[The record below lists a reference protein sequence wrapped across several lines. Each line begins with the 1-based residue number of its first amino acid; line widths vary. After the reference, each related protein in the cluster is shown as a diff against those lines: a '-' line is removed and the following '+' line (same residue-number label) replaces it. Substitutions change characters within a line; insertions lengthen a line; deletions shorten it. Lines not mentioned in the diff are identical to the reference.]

1 MCRIRAPKERFSTL
15 MRMQPLGE
23 PIGSDRAARAVVQQ
37 EKVYLFLEHSI
48 HKLFIQEGKTRADAY
63 RRVLGRGHF
72 LKCQVND
79 F

>member
-1 MCRIRAPKERFSTL
+1 
-15 MRMQPLGE
+15 MQPLGE
-23 PIGSDRAARAVVQQ
+23 PIGSDRAARAVVQ
-37 EKVYLFLEHSI
+37 ENVHFFLEHSI